1 MSGWYRKRH
10 CDGAKN
16 EKTTFSYPNTSG
28 HWLRNLSHRNARLK
42 MNSMDGLSGM
52 AYAEVADWTRSS
64 QTIFILLDDSRR
76 VIYIKLIR
84 GVARIPRKLEANLLL
99 LGLVSQNGSAWL
111 QAVVIKGAK
120 AAPLLKQNKTAFS
133 PSWMTVRRS
142 VVVWEWRADSSAA
155 ALSLWPVKKHTKKKT
170 VKLQTL
176 NICVCDPA
184 WNAETLSIGG
194 RKPHMYQVHF
204 WNSLWF
210 LNELGPCFAS
220 ATRGQAL
227 TVLCASSTKVCLN
240 GKGDGNKRCLSSGCS
255 ANTDSARGHCAR
267 RRDRPTL
274 LALQTLPAVQ
284 SELPVRAHVLMH
296 LCPSITAV
304 TYKYGATPWV
314 NALCLTFT
322 GM

>member
-1 MSGWYRKRH
+1 MDVHGYKLL
-10 CDGAKN
+10 
-16 EKTTFSYPNTSG
+16 
-28 HWLRNLSHRNARLK
+28 WLR
-42 MNSMDGLSGM
+42 
-52 AYAEVADWTRSS
+52 
-64 QTIFILLDDSRR
+64 
-76 VIYIKLIR
+76 
-84 GVARIPRKLEANLLL
+84 
-99 LGLVSQNGSAWL
+99 
-111 QAVVIKGAK
+111 K
-120 AAPLLKQNKTAFS
+120 AAPLWKTKQNSLFS
-133 PSWMTVRRS
+133 FLNVAVRRS
-142 VVVWEWRADSSAA
+142 VVVWEMACWLLCSSFVFVTCPTPPQKPSKIAHIEY
-155 ALSLWPVKKHTKKKT
+155 L
-170 VKLQTL
+170 
-176 NICVCDPA
+176 CDPG

-204 WNSLWF
+204 WNSPWF

-220 ATRGQAL
+220 ATWGQAL
-227 TVLCASSTKVCLN
+227 TVLCASSTKVRLN